1 MRKYFSLL
9 GTSIAFM
16 VILIGTAWLTL
27 RWTTSEKTVSVP
39 DLHGTNVVDALKEA
53 GAVGLDLRVV
63 REEYSAD
70 APRNVIITQYP
81 KAGTSLKLDRN
92 VEVVLSLGP
101 RDVPIP
107 DVVGMSLRRAELVL
121 KEHGLYLGRLTQVYS
136 ESADGQSVLAQN
148 PMALAKNI
156 EGNAVDL
163 LVSLGER
170 AIEYRMPDLI
180 GEGFTRAV
188 ALLESVDLTIGKVT
202 YEEYAGLEEDRV
214 INQIPPFGSP
224 VDRNQ
229 AISFVVSRGTASR
242 TGTTVTRMPFRFRI
256 PFGLLPVEAEVF
268 VEDQKGRRRVFS
280 GRRFPG
286 SIIETT
292 LEIQGKALVEVFL
305 NGKAVQSREFQ

>member
-1 MRKYFSLL
+1 MGKYLSLL

-16 VILIGTAWLTL
+16 VILIGAAWLTVS
-27 RWTTSEKTVSVP
+27 WTTSEKTVSVP
-39 DLHGTNVVDALKEA
+39 DLNGTNVVDALKEV
-53 GAVGLDLRVV
+53 GTIGLDLRVV
-63 REEYSAD
+63 REEYSAE

-81 KAGTSLKLDRN
+81 RAGTSLKLDRN

-121 KEHGLYLGRLTQVYS
+121 KEQGLYLGRLTQVYS
-136 ESADGQSVLAQN
+136 ESADGQKVLAQN

-170 AIEYRMPDLI
+170 PPAYRMPDLI

-188 ALLESVDLTIGKVT
+188 ALLESVDLTIGRVT
-202 YEEYAGLEEDRV
+202 YEEYADLEEDRV
-214 INQIPPFGSP
+214 INQSPPFGYP

-229 AISFVVSRGTASR
+229 AISFVVSRGAASP
-242 TGTTVTRMPFRFRI
+242 TGTTVTRVPFRFRI
-256 PFGLLPVEAEVF
+256 PFGLLPVHAEVF
-268 VEDQKGRRRVFS
+268 VEDQKGRRRVFAA
-280 GRRFPG
+280 RKFPG
-286 SIIETT
+286 TVVETT
-292 LEIQGKALVEVFL
+292 LEIEGKAVVELFL
-305 NGKAVQSREFQ
+305 NGKPVQSREFQ